1 MAALEDAKPCFAVRL
16 QTVDSA
22 HPLVRCITP
31 PMFVKGPRAGTQQRQ
46 RLNSRDLAPF
56 FPPSHAL
63 SWSSHTSRWGVGRT
77 PPVDLMKQLLCLVQR
92 PALTDVAVFSDGSK
106 QRVDGSQWVDYS
118 YAISCGGAQLLSGFG
133 ALTCNLMS
141 STQKQW
147 VPGRNSSTP
156 SLSSTP
162 PESGSVSTAPLSS
175 TSLLK
180 WAFLKV
186 HAAMERLD
194 VHIEA
199 K

>member
-63 SWSSHTSRWGVGRT
+63 SWSSHTSRWG
-77 PPVDLMKQLLCLVQR
+77 LVQR